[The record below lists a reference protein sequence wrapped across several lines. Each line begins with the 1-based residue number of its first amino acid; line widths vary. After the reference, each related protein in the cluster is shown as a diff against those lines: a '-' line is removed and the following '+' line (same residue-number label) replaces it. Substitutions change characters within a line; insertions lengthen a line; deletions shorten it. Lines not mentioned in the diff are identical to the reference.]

1 MFAWIGDKLSAA
13 NIGEMIAP
21 TQSPEEQL
29 HTAIEQGAME
39 KVKPPRTGLTTLR
52 MLRARAGGTI
62 MVKVRVKV
70 KVREPTTP

>member
-39 KVKPPRTGLTTLR
+39 KVKPWRY
-52 MLRARAGGTI
+52 
-62 MVKVRVKV
+62 
-70 KVREPTTP
+70 